1 MLVVR
6 IINNGRSKMS
16 KFVIKD
22 VGSHMLIIIGRIP
35 ATAIKEATRA
45 LCHENKIAVYIIGI
59 KNRIP
64 TR

>member
-6 IINNGRSKMS
+6 IMNKGSSKMS
-16 KFVIKD
+16 KFVMID
-22 VGSHMLIIIGRIP
+22 VGSHILIIIGRIP

-45 LCHENKIAVYIIGI
+45 LCHENRIAVYIIGM